1 MEARAKHEVDI
12 DYMAEHFLN
21 MEFRL
26 AKPWT
31 LSADDKSPIS
41 HKEFALYKETTSR
54 VLQSLDRNY
63 SLLMQENKV
72 RGLAFEQLQAR
83 CAALEHDKALQA
95 QRNAELEQRCA
106 QVNKQLCDQEDRLVL
121 VEEDLGKVLDDLDAV
136 KLQANSSLKR
146 NAELEQRCADLEK
159 ELEGSRVEP
168 VLTQVQQPVS
178 SLSEVTKTP
187 GVGANPAASTLS
199 TADPHIGGSCVSSS
213 PPPPRWPR
221 HRWSPGS
228 PQRSPRPPRWSH
240 GPSQGR
246 PGPPTPWCRPFHG
259 GNHPGFFGMLHS
271 HGRLPPGLQRTP
283 GTFPWEPWSA
293 PWLTHHPGGNPIPPW
308 LRIPYWNCRE
318 IPDIIC

>member
-1 MEARAKHEVDI
+1 MGKLEKCQVRLGDARETQDPRSHLMEGQGLGQSSSLSSTTVTGASPTNVPASSSSGCHKADSPSSDIASLSAAVQQLNSQVSSLMEARAKHEVDI

-54 VLQSLDRNY
+54 VLQTLDRNY

-72 RGLAFEQLQAR
+72 RGLALEQLQAQ
-83 CAALEHDKALQA
+83 CATLEHDKALQA

-168 VLTQVQQPVS
+168 VLTQVQQPVICVEAVQE
-178 SLSEVTKTP
+178 LSEVTKTP
-187 GVGANPAASTLS
+187 AV
-199 TADPHIGGSCVSSS
+199 
-213 PPPPRWPR
+213 
-221 HRWSPGS
+221 
-228 PQRSPRPPRWSH
+228 
-240 GPSQGR
+240 
-246 PGPPTPWCRPFHG
+246 
-259 GNHPGFFGMLHS
+259 
-271 HGRLPPGLQRTP
+271 
-283 GTFPWEPWSA
+283 
-293 PWLTHHPGGNPIPPW
+293 
-308 LRIPYWNCRE
+308 
-318 IPDIIC
+318 